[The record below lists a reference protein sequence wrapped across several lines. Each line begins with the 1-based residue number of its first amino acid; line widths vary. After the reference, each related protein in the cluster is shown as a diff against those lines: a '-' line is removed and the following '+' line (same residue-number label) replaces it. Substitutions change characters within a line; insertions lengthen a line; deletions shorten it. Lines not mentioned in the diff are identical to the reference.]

1 MTKFERACIMSCNE
15 WARSLPDS
23 PKFVLSRKGE
33 QRLLSIVDRM
43 DGKVVR
49 RFPRRVVRFILV
61 AAVIGALLIATT
73 VFAVIGQSDFDIL
86 KKSDMSEYSINGSAG
101 QIDFGDLTV
110 SYVVNGFELVEIS
123 NSNESICRFL
133 YADDNGSFYTV
144 SKVFD
149 EYNFTFDTEDYEAEQ
164 IVIDDIEY
172 TYYKSNDASNG
183 LIWNYGGYIYLVS
196 GNISLE
202 DALNVAKSTK

>member
-43 DGKVVR
+43 DGKVVS
-49 RFPRRVVRFILV
+49 RFPRRVARFILV

-101 QIDFGDLTV
+101 QSASDDLMV
-110 SYVVNGFELVEIS
+110 SYVVERFELIETGK
-123 NSNESICRFL
+123 NNEALCRFL
-133 YADDNGSFYTV
+133 YADDNGSFYTIN
-144 SKVFD
+144 KVPD
-149 EYNFTFDTEDYEAEQ
+149 NYNLAFDTEDYESEQ
-164 IVIDDIEY
+164 IVIDGIEY
-172 TYYKSNDASNG
+172 IHYKSDDSSNG
-183 LIWNYGGYIYLVS
+183 LIWNYGGYIYNVF
-196 GNISLE
+196 GDISLE
-202 DALNVAKSTK
+202 EAINVAKSTK

>member
-101 QIDFGDLTV
+101 QSASDDLTV
-110 SYVVNGFELVEIS
+110 SYVVERFELIETGK
-123 NSNESICRFL
+123 NNEALCRFL
-133 YADDNGSFYTV
+133 YADDNGSFYTIN
-144 SKVFD
+144 KVPD
-149 EYNFTFDTEDYEAEQ
+149 NYNLAFDTEDYESEQ
-164 IVIDDIEY
+164 IVIDGIEY
-172 TYYKSNDASNG
+172 IHYKSDDSSNG
-183 LIWNYGGYIYLVS
+183 LIWNYGGYIYNVF
-196 GNISLE
+196 GDISLE
-202 DALNVAKSTK
+202 EAINVAKSTK

>member
-1 MTKFERACIMSCNE
+1 MTKFVRACIMSCNE

-49 RFPRRVVRFILV
+49 RFPRRVARFILV

-110 SYVVNGFELVEIS
+110 SYVVNGFELAEPLS
-123 NSNESICRFL
+123 NDESVNQLEFVS
-133 YADDNGSFYTV
+133 DDERVYFVKRYKDLG
-144 SKVFD
+144 VFA
-149 EYNFTFDTEDYEAEQ
+149 FDTEDFEAEQ
-164 IVIDDIEY
+164 IIIDGIEY
-172 TYYKSNDASNG
+172 THYKSSDSSNG
-183 LIWNYGGYIYLVS
+183 LIWNYGGYIYNVF
-196 GNISLE
+196 GEISLE
-202 DALNVAKSTK
+202 EAINVAKTTK

>member
-43 DGKVVR
+43 GGKVVR

-101 QIDFGDLTV
+101 QSASDDLMV
-110 SYVVNGFELVEIS
+110 SYVVERFELIETGK
-123 NSNESICRFL
+123 NNEALCRFL
-133 YADDNGSFYTV
+133 YADDNGSFYTIN
-144 SKVFD
+144 KVPD
-149 EYNFTFDTEDYEAEQ
+149 NYNLAFDTEDYESEQ
-164 IVIDDIEY
+164 IVIDGIEY
-172 TYYKSNDASNG
+172 IHYKSDDSSNG
-183 LIWNYGGYIYLVS
+183 LIWNYGGYIYNVF
-196 GNISLE
+196 GDISLE
-202 DALNVAKSTK
+202 EAINVAKSTK

>member
-49 RFPRRVVRFILV
+49 RFPRRVARFILV

-101 QIDFGDLTV
+101 QSASDDLTV
-110 SYVVNGFELVEIS
+110 SYVVDGFELSKTVS
-123 NSNESICRFL
+123 N
-133 YADDNGSFYTV
+133 NGSV
-144 SKVFD
+144 SCFVFVSD
-149 EYNFTFDTEDYEAEQ
+149 DGRMYSVKLSDGSDVFAFDTEDYEAEH
-164 IVIDDIEY
+164 IMIDGIEY
-172 TYYKSNDASNG
+172 IHYKSNEESNG

-196 GNISLE
+196 GDISLE

>member
-49 RFPRRVVRFILV
+49 RFPRRVARFILV

-101 QIDFGDLTV
+101 QSDFGDLTV
-110 SYVVNGFELVEIS
+110 SYVVDGFELAEPVS
-123 NSNESICRFL
+123 NDECVNQLEFVS
-133 YADDNGSFYTV
+133 DDERVYFVKRYNDLG
-144 SKVFD
+144 VFA
-149 EYNFTFDTEDYEAEQ
+149 FDTEDYEAEH
-164 IVIDDIEY
+164 IMIDGIEY
-172 TYYKSNDASNG
+172 IHYKSNEESNG
-183 LIWNYGGYIYLVS
+183 LIWNYSGYIYNVF
-196 GNISLE
+196 GDISLE
-202 DALNVAKSTK
+202 EAINVAKSTK